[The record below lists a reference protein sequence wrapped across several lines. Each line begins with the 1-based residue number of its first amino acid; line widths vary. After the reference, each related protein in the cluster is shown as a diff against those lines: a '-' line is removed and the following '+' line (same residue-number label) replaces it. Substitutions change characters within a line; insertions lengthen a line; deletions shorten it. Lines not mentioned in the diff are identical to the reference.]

1 MSKVTFRADDDLV
14 ARLDALEVSKSEAMR
29 QALRSYL
36 DDAERDT
43 SHRQSDDPPSNV
55 NDRPF
60 GSFDAMLTDRIDE
73 RIDHRLSALLSDH
86 RNRKPAEAT
95 PVTVNVTLDGA
106 GVQTDRSTEPTSE
119 TNTANTTAGTDE
131 PKTNSANSAA
141 EPRKTPPARSDEST
155 ECGQCGETVA
165 SEHVFCPNCGQKAV
179 HRLFCECGDE
189 IRSDW
194 AFCPSCGRR
203 TPAADVLHGG

>member
-14 ARLDALEVSKSEAMR
+14 DRLDALEVSKSEAMR
-29 QALRSYL
+29 RALRSYL
-36 DDAERDT
+36 DAAERGGSNT
-43 SHRQSDDPPSNV
+43 LSDGLPSNA
-55 NDRPF
+55 DSRSS

-73 RIDHRLSALLSDH
+73 RIDRRLSVLLADH
-86 RNRKPAEAT
+86 NDRKSAET
-95 PVTVNVTLDGA
+95 PPVTVNVTIDEA
-106 GVQTDRSTEPTSE
+106 GVRTDRSTEHASE
-119 TNTANTTAGTDE
+119 TATADTDE
-131 PKTNSANSAA
+131 AKPNPADSEA

-165 SEHVFCPNCGQKAV
+165 PEHVFCPNCGQKAV

-189 IRSDW
+189 VRSDW

-203 TPAADVLHGG
+203 TPAADVLHNG

>member
-29 QALRSYL
+29 RALRSYL
-36 DDAERDT
+36 DDAERDAST
-43 SHRQSDDPPSNV
+43 RQSDDPPSNV
-55 NDRPF
+55 NDRPV

-73 RIDHRLSALLSDH
+73 RIDHRLSTLLSDH
-86 RNRKPAEAT
+86 HNRKPAEAP
-95 PVTVNVTLDGA
+95 PVTVNVTIDEA
-106 GVQTDRSTEPTSE
+106 GVRTGRSTEQTSE
-119 TNTANTTAGTDE
+119 TDTAGTDE
-131 PKTNSANSAA
+131 PDTNPADSAA

-165 SEHVFCPNCGQKAV
+165 PEHVFCPNCGQKAV

-203 TPAADVLHGG
+203 TPAADVLHNG